1 MNFTLLLEQLFNI
14 VVFPV
19 ITLGGIYLIY
29 LMNVKIKEIKQK
41 TNNEVANKYLDMLD
55 DTIANAVLATT
66 QTYVDSLKSAGK
78 FDLEAQKEAFKKTY
92 DAVMKVLTDEA
103 TTYIVTA
110 VGDLETYV
118 TNKIEAQV
126 KVSKTL

>member
-1 MNFTLLLEQLFNI
+1 MNFTLLLEQLFNL

-41 TNNEVANKYLDMLD
+41 TNNDVANKYLDMLD

-78 FDLEAQKEAFKKTY
+78 FDLDAQKEAFKKTY
-92 DAVMKVLTDEA
+92 DAVMNVLTDEA
-103 TTYIVTA
+103 TKYITES
-110 VGDLETYV
+110 VGDLETYI

-126 KVSKTL
+126 RFNKTL

>member
-1 MNFTLLLEQLFNI
+1 MNFTLLLEQLFNL

-41 TNNEVANKYLDMLD
+41 TNNDVANKYLDMLD

-110 VGDLETYV
+110 VGDLDTYV

>member
-1 MNFTLLLEQLFNI
+1 MNFTLLLEQLFNL

-41 TNNEVANKYLDMLD
+41 TNNDVANKYLDMLD

-110 VGDLETYV
+110 VGDLETYI

>member
-1 MNFTLLLEQLFNI
+1 MNFTLLLEQLFNL
-14 VVFPV
+14 VVLPV

-41 TNNEVANKYLDMLD
+41 TNNDVANKYLDMLD

-66 QTYVDSLKSAGK
+66 QTYVETLKKAGK
-78 FDLEAQKEAFKKTY
+78 FDLDAQKEAFKKTY
-92 DAVMKVLTDEA
+92 DAVMNVLTDEA
-103 TTYIVTA
+103 TKYITES
-110 VGDLETYV
+110 VGDLETYI

-126 KVSKTL
+126 RFNKTL

>member
-1 MNFTLLLEQLFNI
+1 MNFTLLLEQLFNL

-41 TNNEVANKYLDMLD
+41 TNNDVANKYLDMLD

-66 QTYVDSLKSAGK
+66 QTYVETLKKAGK
-78 FDLEAQKEAFKKTY
+78 FDLDAQKEAFKKTY
-92 DAVMKVLTDEA
+92 DAVMNVLTDEA
-103 TTYIVTA
+103 TKYITES
-110 VGDLETYV
+110 VGDLETYI
-118 TNKIEAQV
+118 TNNIESQV
-126 KVSKTL
+126 RFNKTL

>member
-1 MNFTLLLEQLFNI
+1 MNFTLLLEQLFNL

-41 TNNEVANKYLDMLD
+41 TNSDIANKYLDMLD

>member
-1 MNFTLLLEQLFNI
+1 MNFTLLLEQLFNL
-14 VVFPV
+14 VVLPV

-41 TNNEVANKYLDMLD
+41 TNNDIANKYLDMLD

-66 QTYVDSLKSAGK
+66 QTYVETLKKAGK
-78 FDLEAQKEAFKKTY
+78 FDLDAQKEAFKKTY
-92 DAVMKVLTDEA
+92 DAVMNVLTDEA
-103 TTYIVTA
+103 TKYITES
-110 VGDLETYV
+110 VGDLETYI

>member
-1 MNFTLLLEQLFNI
+1 MNFTLLLEQLFNL

-41 TNNEVANKYLDMLD
+41 TNNDVANKYLDMLD

-103 TTYIVTA
+103 RKYITES
-110 VGDLETYV
+110 VGDLETYI

>member
-1 MNFTLLLEQLFNI
+1 MNFTLLLEQLFNL
-14 VVFPV
+14 VGFPV

-41 TNNEVANKYLDMLD
+41 TNSDITNKYLDMLD

-66 QTYVDSLKSAGK
+66 QTYVETLKKAGK
-78 FDLEAQKEAFKKTY
+78 FDLDAQKEAFKKTY
-92 DAVMKVLTDEA
+92 DAVMNVLTDEA
-103 TTYIVTA
+103 TKYITES
-110 VGDLETYV
+110 VGDLETYI

-126 KVSKTL
+126 RFNKTL

>member
-1 MNFTLLLEQLFNI
+1 MNFTLLLEQLFNL

-110 VGDLETYV
+110 VGDLETYI

>member
-1 MNFTLLLEQLFNI
+1 MDFTLENLFSLVI
-14 VVFPV
+14 FPL
-19 ITLGGIYLIY
+19 ITLAGIYLTCLIS
-29 LMNVKIKEIKQK
+29 VKIKEIKQK
-41 TNNEVANKYLDMLD
+41 TENDTIDKYLNMLD

-92 DAVMKVLTDEA
+92 DAVMNVLTDEA
-103 TTYIVTA
+103 RKYITES
-110 VGDLETYV
+110 VGDLETYI

-126 KVSKTL
+126 KFSKTL